1 MRLFFLITSL
11 VLGVLL
17 SSCER
22 QEMPLDRKSK
32 REVDTL
38 YRNEVKIL
46 SPKMDSLCQV
56 LEDSLYQTFLDSFIQ
71 QRRKEREAILNKRR

>member
-1 MRLFFLITSL
+1 MIPVLT
-11 VLGVLL
+11 LGVIL

-46 SPKMDSLCQV
+46 SPKMDSMCKV
-56 LEDSLYQTFLDSFIQ
+56 LEDSLYTSFLDSFIL
-71 QRRKEREAILNKRR
+71 QRRKEREAILNQRR

>member
-1 MRLFFLITSL
+1 MKLILLLTSL
-11 VLGVLL
+11 TLTVFLT
-17 SSCER
+17 SCEH

-38 YRNEVKIL
+38 YRNEVKTL
-46 SPKMDSLCQV
+46 SPRMDSICEV
-56 LEDSLYQTFLDSFIQ
+56 LEDSLYTIFLDSFIL

>member
-1 MRLFFLITSL
+1 MKLILLLTSL
-11 VLGVLL
+11 TLTVFL
-17 SSCER
+17 SSCEH

-38 YRNEVKIL
+38 YRNEVKTL
-46 SPKMDSLCQV
+46 SPRMDSICEV
-56 LEDSLYQTFLDSFIQ
+56 LEDSLYTIFLDSFIL